1 LGNSSNHG
9 DFKDLSN
16 LGNITEHDDQMFLEA
31 FSAQAGG
38 DGITQ
43 LERDP
48 ELLMGKF
55 EDSFG
60 PAGSGEDLFR
70 NGAESDVFF
79 GSP

>member
-1 LGNSSNHG
+1 
-9 DFKDLSN
+9 
-16 LGNITEHDDQMFLEA
+16 MFLEA

-38 DGITQ
+38 DDITQ

-60 PAGSGEDLFR
+60 TAGSGEDLFR